1 MEIIHIKEL
10 SFQYPESDNYAL
22 DGVNLHV
29 KQGEFVVIGGPSG
42 CGKTTLLHLLKKE
55 ISPHGLQSG
64 DISYIGKPFDEWD
77 ERTLIEEIGL
87 VFQDPENQI
96 IMDDVMQE
104 LVFGMENLGYSP
116 IDMRLR
122 LAEMVHTFSVE
133 HLLHQKTTALSGGQK
148 QLLSLLS
155 ALLLKPRVLLLDEP
169 TSQLDP
175 VAAKD
180 LLIML
185 ERLNKEL
192 GITVIIVE
200 HRLEDLFDKADR
212 VVFMNE
218 GTVVYDGKSREVI
231 HQIFNR
237 QDQRFLPYIPSISQM
252 CLELQ
257 HSPTIDQIPLNVN
270 EGKARLASLP
280 PMNPIVKKENQKL
293 NPDAESIV
301 ELKDVYFQY
310 EKTAPMVLA
319 KLDFSL
325 NKGDFYAV
333 MGGNGS
339 GKTTLLKTCL
349 GLLKPQRGSVKRFG
363 RKLTHKSIDSV
374 HQQIAY
380 LSQQPHTFFIQDT
393 IEKEMQLIAEQHEIQ
408 DSEQRIKSLLNLF
421 GIEHLRKR
429 HPYDCSGGEVQKA
442 ALACML
448 LTKPSILFMDEPT
461 RGLDS
466 VSKIQLQ
473 SILRQLHS
481 EGLTIL
487 MVTHDIEFTA
497 QIATK
502 CAMIFDGKITAEAA
516 PHTFFTG
523 NYFYTTSINR
533 VTQNSQYPEV
543 LTLEEVLH
551 SWQTHEL
558 A

>member
-1 MEIIHIKEL
+1 MEIIDIKAL

-22 DGVNLHV
+22 DGVNFHV

-64 DISYIGKPFDEWD
+64 DISYIGKPLDEWD

-148 QLLSLLS
+148 QLLNLLS

-180 LLIML
+180 LLMML

-200 HRLEDLFDKADR
+200 HRLENIFDKADR

-218 GTVVYDGKSREVI
+218 GKIIHDGKSREVI
-231 HQIFNR
+231 QQIYNR
-237 QDQRFLPYIPSISQM
+237 QDHRFFPYIPSISQM
-252 CLELQ
+252 YLEL
-257 HSPTIDQIPLNVN
+257 HHAPTIDRIPLNVN
-270 EGKARLASLP
+270 EGRTELASLP
-280 PMNPIVKKENQKL
+280 SMNHVEKIENKVMNTDTEPIIE
-293 NPDAESIV
+293 A
-301 ELKDVYFQY
+301 KDVYFQY
-310 EKTAPMVLA
+310 EQGSSMVLR
-319 KLDFSL
+319 KLSFSL
-325 NKGDFYAV
+325 NRGDFYAV

-374 HQQIAY
+374 HQNIAY
-380 LSQQPHTFFIQDT
+380 LSQQPQTFFIQDT

-408 DSEQRIKSLLNLF
+408 DSEKRIKSLLNLF
-421 GIEHLRKR
+421 GIEHLRNR

-461 RGLDS
+461 KGLDP
-466 VSKIQLQ
+466 VSKIHLQ
-473 SILRQLHS
+473 SILRKLHS
-481 EGLTIL
+481 DGLTIL

-497 QIATK
+497 KTATK
-502 CAMIFDGKITAEAA
+502 CAMLFDGEITAEAL
-516 PHTFFTG
+516 PHAFFTG

-533 VTQNSQYPEV
+533 LTQNSQYPEA

-551 SWQTHEL
+551 SWQEHEL